1 MVGSIVVWFSMKR
14 KTNCE
19 HNPTDSDFE
28 RRSWYYVIIIIII
41 IRSIIMVSAM
51 SVLEKIR
58 NPRLDRRPKKVTESD
73 GTGKRSSEFDSFRG
87 CSWLSRGNYFPS
99 TLTLDHQL
107 FPEIIKRLEF

>member
-1 MVGSIVVWFSMKR
+1 
-14 KTNCE
+14 
-19 HNPTDSDFE
+19 
-28 RRSWYYVIIIIII
+28 
-41 IRSIIMVSAM
+41 MVSAM

-87 CSWLSRGNYFPS
+87 CSWLSRGNYFLS

-107 FPEIIKRLEF
+107 FREIIKRRTLLEFCILCSKCVPRHFSSFSFTLVLDPSNNLEE